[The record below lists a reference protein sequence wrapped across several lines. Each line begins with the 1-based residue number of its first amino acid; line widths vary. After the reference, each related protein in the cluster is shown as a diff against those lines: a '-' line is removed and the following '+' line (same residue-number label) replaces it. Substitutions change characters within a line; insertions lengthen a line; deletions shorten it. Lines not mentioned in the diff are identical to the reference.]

1 MMMKIKMELIPK
13 LLTIEEPEIWYDS
26 GHGRFIYQYVLQD
39 CLNFCD
45 LTDEESADIIKQISA
60 INRQEENLEICIY
73 YMEQLE
79 RLFDEHLNHNG
90 LYLGFNPDWAD
101 YGIYNFYKED

>member
-1 MMMKIKMELIPK
+1 MKIKMELIPK
-13 LLTIEEPEIWYDS
+13 LLTIEEPEIWYDC

-45 LTDEESADIIKQISA
+45 LTDEESVDIIKQISA

-79 RLFDEHLNHNG
+79 SLFGEHLNHNG
-90 LYLGFNPDWAD
+90 LYLGFNPDWGD